1 MFLIRKCHYKAF
13 TLVELLLTISVLAV
27 GIAPV
32 VRSMATGIVADQVIE
47 YQMVAISLAQQKMEE
62 IKDCP
67 DWKSIG
73 DYALERTKIEEPF
86 DAYEWEVTIKDMAED
101 EANFKQA
108 TATVYWEI
116 KGVEQ
121 SISLLTLLTNLTP
134 DA

>member
-1 MFLIRKCHYKAF
+1 MRKKQRIFYQAF
-13 TLVELLLTISVLAV
+13 TLLELMLTVSVLAL
-27 GIAPV
+27 GIVPV
-32 VRSMATGIVADQVIE
+32 INSMATGMVADQVIE
-47 YQMVAISLAQQKMEE
+47 YQMVAISLTQQKMEE
-62 IKDCP
+62 IKDCW

-73 DYALERTKIEEPF
+73 DYALERTKIEAPF
-86 DAYEWEVTIKDMAED
+86 DDYEWEVTIKDMAED